1 MIDNKAAPGRR
12 TPKRH
17 LRTIGEYAVA
27 VFLSLLAVAWVLK
40 LWRADLRVPFTYA
53 GDAVVYSTF
62 IKGIVD
68 NGWYYHNLLVGL
80 PTGLH
85 MYDFPLPDNFHFL
98 CLKIL
103 SLFTSDHAL
112 ILNLFFLLTFPLTTM
127 ASLYVFRHFGISFL
141 PAVLGSI
148 LYACLPYHFFRGE
161 VHLFYSA
168 YYMVPLMVLVI
179 LWTYFGRLHF
189 IDRNAAGKW
198 RVNFRS
204 FKTIF
209 SLLVAIIIAST
220 GAYYSFFGCFLL
232 LIAGLLAAALKRDIY
247 ALLTSIILVG
257 VMAVTVAINLSPSI
271 VYLRKHGNP
280 ESMVRGPAEAET
292 FALKISQL
300 LLPVTDHRV
309 PRFAQLKT
317 RYNYAPLVNENN
329 NATLGLI
336 GSAGF
341 LILLG
346 ALFGSRRGREF
357 SPEGPIDLL
366 LPLSKFNMAAVLLGT
381 IGGFSSLFALLVS
394 PQIRSY
400 NRISIY
406 IGFFCLF
413 GVVLLLE
420 ALAQRKVRSTTSRV
434 VFGVVLGVLL
444 IIGILDQTS
453 KFFVPP
459 YAALNAEYR
468 DDRDFIAKVEQLV
481 PPNSMIFQLPYIPF
495 PEHPPVNDMVDYDHF
510 KAYLHSKSLR
520 WSYGAL
526 RGREGD
532 VWQRSI
538 AMRPLPEMVESLA
551 FSGFN
556 GIYIDRFGYAD
567 RGAALESELSSV
579 IGSAPVASNSGRLS
593 FFSLLDYNKRLREQH
608 TESEWLERQEL
619 ALHSLIIS
627 WGGGFSDLEISPE
640 NTWRWCSSKGTL
652 DLYNTADR
660 ERKVE
665 LKMSLYSGYE
675 EFSNLNIR
683 SPLHN
688 EDLKINMYPSPLTL
702 TLTLPPGHTTI
713 EFTSDAKR
721 VKAPGDPRYL
731 VFRIDDFE
739 FRELK

>member
-1 MIDNKAAPGRR
+1 MINKLLH
-12 TPKRH
+12 KDS

-27 VFLSLLAVAWVLK
+27 ALLSLLAVAWVMK

-68 NGWYYHNLLVGL
+68 NGWYYHNLFVGL
-80 PTGLH
+80 PSGLH
-85 MYDFPLPDNFHFL
+85 MYDFPLPDTFHFL
-98 CLKIL
+98 SLKLL

-112 ILNLFFLLTFPLTTM
+112 ILNLFFLLTFPLTALT
-127 ASLYVFRHFGISFL
+127 SLYVFRHFGVSYL
-141 PAVLGSI
+141 PALLGSV
-148 LYACLPYHFFRGE
+148 LYTCLPYHFFRGE

-179 LWTYFGRLHF
+179 LWTYFGRLHLVK
-189 IDRNAAGKW
+189 RETGKW
-198 RVNFRS
+198 RFGFRN
-204 FKTIF
+204 FKTVF

-232 LIAGLLAAALKRDIY
+232 LVAGALALALKKDVY
-247 ALLTSIILVG
+247 ALLTSIILVV
-257 VMAVTVAINLSPSI
+257 VMALTVAVNLSPSI

-280 ESMVRGPAEAET
+280 QSMVRGPGEAET

-309 PRFAQLKT
+309 PWFAQLKT
-317 RYNYAPLVNENN
+317 KYNYGPLINENN

-346 ALFGSRRGREF
+346 ALFASRRARES
-357 SPEGPIDLL
+357 SPESPTDLL

-413 GVVLLLE
+413 AVVLLLE
-420 ALAQRKVRSTTSRV
+420 ALAQRKIRSTASRI
-434 VFGVVLGVLL
+434 VFAVFLGVLL
-444 IIGILDQTS
+444 IVGILDQTS

-459 YAALNAEYR
+459 FAALNAEFK
-468 DDRDFIAKVEQLV
+468 DNRDFIAKVEQSV
-481 PPNSMIFQLPYIPF
+481 PGNSMIFQLPYIPF

-510 KAYLHSKSLR
+510 KAYLHSRSLR
-520 WSYGAL
+520 WSYGAI

-532 VWQRSI
+532 VWQKSI
-538 AMRPLPEMVESLA
+538 ATRPLPELVETLA

-556 GIYIDRFGYAD
+556 GIYVDRFGYSD
-567 RGAALESELSSV
+567 RGVAVESELSKL
-579 IGSAPVASNSGRLS
+579 IGKGPIASNSGRLS
-593 FFSLLDYNKRLREQH
+593 FFSLLEYNKHLRDKY
-608 TESEWLERQEL
+608 TESEWIERQEL
-619 ALHSLIIS
+619 ALHSLIIT
-627 WGGGFSDLEISPE
+627 WGGSFSDLEMSPGK
-640 NTWRWCSSKGTL
+640 TWRWCSSQGTL
-652 DLYNTADR
+652 DLYNTANR
-660 ERKVE
+660 ERKVVLE
-665 LKMSLYSGYE
+665 LSLSSGYE
-675 EFSNLNIR
+675 ELSNLIIR

-688 EDLKINMYPSPLTL
+688 ETRQININPSPLTL
-702 TLTLPPGHTTI
+702 TLTIPPGHTTI

-721 VKAPGDPRYL
+721 VKAPADPRYM
-731 VFRIDDFE
+731 VFRVDDFE
-739 FRELK
+739 LKELN